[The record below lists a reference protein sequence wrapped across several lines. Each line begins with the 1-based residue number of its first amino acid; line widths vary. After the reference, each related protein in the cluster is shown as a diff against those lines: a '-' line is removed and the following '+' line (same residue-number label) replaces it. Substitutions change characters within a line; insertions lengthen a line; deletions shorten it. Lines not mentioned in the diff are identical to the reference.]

1 MDEREWEDIVER
13 NNRALERNERAL
25 ERNERAYDRNT
36 HAFDRNTRAFEELVN
51 ALRALNLY
59 LAEQTAAFQRMNQ
72 EWRRRGE
79 GGAPA

>member
-25 ERNERAYDRNT
+25 ERSERAYDRNT
-36 HAFDRNTRAFEELVN
+36 DAFDRNTHAFEELGSV
-51 ALRALNLY
+51 LRALNLY
-59 LAEQTAAFQRMNQ
+59 LAEQTAAFQRMNE

>member
-1 MDEREWEDIVER
+1 MDEREWEDVVER

-25 ERNERAYDRNT
+25 ERNESALERNERAYE
-36 HAFDRNTRAFEELVN
+36 RNTRAFEELVTV
-51 ALRALNLY
+51 LRALNLY
-59 LAEQTAAFQRMNQ
+59 LAEQTAAFQRMNE